1 MIRTLK
7 VLSLLLTYPTREIA
21 EAAPSFAAALDGERL
36 LPEARRAP
44 LRRLAAQIAGRDL
57 YDLEERYVL
66 LFDRT
71 RSLSLH
77 LFEHVHGESR
87 DRGQAMVELKELYA
101 ANGLEMPGNELP
113 DYLPL
118 FLEFLS
124 TRPFDEARGYLADV
138 AHIVSALG
146 ERPAAAQEHLR
157 RGLPGPRGACAG
169 ARGAKRRGG
178 AARAPG
184 RSSGRPRGARPGVG
198 RSAGD
203 LRRAAGARRVG
214 FLRSGP
220 GGRADPCRPAGR
232 RPEPG
237 RPGGPARLLE
247 GPRSLRMSQVC
258 KAVS

>member
-7 VLSLLLTYPTREIA
+7 VLSLLLAYPTREIA
-21 EAAPSFAAALDGERL
+21 EAARSFSAALDEERL
-36 LPEARRAP
+36 LPEGRREP
-44 LRRLAAQIAGRDL
+44 LRRLAAQIAERDL

-101 ANGLEMPGNELP
+101 ANGLEMPANELP

-124 TRPFDEARGYLADV
+124 TRPLGEARGYLEDV

-146 ERPAAAQEHLR
+146 ERLRRRGSIYAEVFGGLEALARAKPERGDVDALLERPDDDPNDLEALDRVWEEAPVTFGGPPGPDASASCGPDRVAAQIR
-157 RGLPGPRGACAG
+157 
-169 ARGAKRRGG
+169 
-178 AARAPG
+178 
-184 RSSGRPRGARPGVG
+184 
-198 RSAGD
+198 
-203 LRRAAGARRVG
+203 
-214 FLRSGP
+214 
-220 GGRADPCRPAGR
+220 AGR
-232 RPEPG
+232 RPPPG
-237 RPGGPARLLE
+237 TGEAR
-247 GPRSLRMSQVC
+247 GPRQTP
-258 KAVS
+258 